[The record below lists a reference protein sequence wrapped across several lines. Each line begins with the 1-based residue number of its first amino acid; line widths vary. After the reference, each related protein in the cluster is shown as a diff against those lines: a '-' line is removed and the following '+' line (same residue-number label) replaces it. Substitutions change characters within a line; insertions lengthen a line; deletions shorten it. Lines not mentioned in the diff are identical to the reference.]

1 MLAANYTALR
11 NNLKNYCDQVCDTK
25 DTLIITRKADRNV
38 VLMSLERYNELEK
51 LERNAR
57 YLAMLAESDRQLR
70 DGKVVVKSMEELE
83 AMAEEWKSAKER

>member
-11 NNLKNYCDQVCDTK
+11 NNLKDYCDQVCDTR

-38 VLMSLERYNELEK
+38 VMMSLERYNELEK
-51 LERNAR
+51 LEKNAH

-70 DGKVVVKSMEELE
+70 EGKVVVKSMDELE
-83 AMAEEWKSAKER
+83 AMAE

>member
-11 NNLKNYCDQVCDTK
+11 NNLKDYCDKVCDTQE
-25 DTLIITRKADRNV
+25 TLIVTRKADRNV
-38 VLMSLERYNELEK
+38 VIMSLERYNELEK

-57 YLAMLAESDRQLR
+57 YLAMLAESDKQLR

-83 AMAEEWKSAKER
+83 ELAK

>member
-57 YLAMLAESDRQLR
+57 YLAMPAESDRQLR

-83 AMAEEWKSAKER
+83 AMAE

>member
-83 AMAEEWKSAKER
+83 AMAE